1 MIIFSNLW
9 VSQIMISVI
18 IPCYNRAHLLPRCLD
33 SVLAQEFRPLEI
45 IVVDDGSTDST
56 RSLLQGSYPGIR
68 IITQDNKGVSAARNA
83 GISAAKGDWLAFLDS
98 DDTWFP
104 AKLGRQVQAVEAS
117 PGSNIVHTD
126 EIWIRNGVRVNPQR
140 KHRKYGGSI
149 FKHCLPLCVIS
160 PSSVM
165 IHRRV
170 FDRVGLFDET
180 LPVCEDYD
188 LWLRICARMPVLFVR
203 EPLVTKYGGH
213 DDQLSSRYRGMDRYR
228 IRSIDRVLNEVEL
241 ESSDRK
247 AAIDTL
253 VSKTRI
259 YLNGARKHNNRVFVQ
274 ECEQLLEQYVPA

>member
-1 MIIFSNLW
+1 
-9 VSQIMISVI
+9 MISVI

-68 IITQDNKGVSAARNA
+68 IITQENKGVSAARNA

-104 AKLGRQVQAVEAS
+104 AKLGRQVRAVEAS

-126 EIWIRNGVRVNPQR
+126 EIWIRNGARVNPQR
-140 KHRKYGGSI
+140 KHRKFGGSI

-188 LWLRICARMPVLFVR
+188 LWLRICARMPVLFAR

-213 DDQLSSRYRGMDRYR
+213 DDQLSRRYRGMDRYR

-259 YLNGARKHNNRVFVQ
+259 YLNGARKYNNRVFVQ